1 MINIQAGL
9 GSSQSAVTSANNSMS
24 SQLTI
29 LQGQLGNLDNVNPT
43 ATAAQISSSDQ
54 SDPDGLRT
62 HVAPAAAQSGAIPAR
77 RLSVK
82 DAMYEFAYNDVIE
95 DSHQTLR
102 AREQAAMDRVIG
114 MLRAAQ
120 EKGPQSRE
128 LIDALFYLRR
138 LWTIF
143 IDDLNDP
150 NNELPAQLRAG
161 IISIGVWMMKEID
174 RVRGGLTNDLTPMI
188 EINVLIRNGLK

>member
-1 MINIQAGL
+1 
-9 GSSQSAVTSANNSMS
+9 
-24 SQLTI
+24 
-29 LQGQLGNLDNVNPT
+29 
-43 ATAAQISSSDQ
+43 
-54 SDPDGLRT
+54 
-62 HVAPAAAQSGAIPAR
+62 
-77 RLSVK
+77 
-82 DAMYEFAYNDVIE
+82 MYEFAYNDVIE

-102 AREQAAMDRVIG
+102 AREQAAMDRVIE

-120 EKGPQSRE
+120 EKDPQSRE

-138 LWTIF
+138 LWMIF

-174 RVRGGLTNDLTPMI
+174 RVRGGLTSDLTPMI

>member
-1 MINIQAGL
+1 
-9 GSSQSAVTSANNSMS
+9 
-24 SQLTI
+24 
-29 LQGQLGNLDNVNPT
+29 
-43 ATAAQISSSDQ
+43 
-54 SDPDGLRT
+54 
-62 HVAPAAAQSGAIPAR
+62 
-77 RLSVK
+77 
-82 DAMYEFAYNDVIE
+82 MYEFAYNDVIE

-102 AREQAAMDRVIG
+102 AREQAAMDRVIA

-138 LWTIF
+138 LWMIF

-174 RVRGGLTNDLTPMI
+174 RVRGGVTNDLTPMI

>member
-1 MINIQAGL
+1 
-9 GSSQSAVTSANNSMS
+9 
-24 SQLTI
+24 
-29 LQGQLGNLDNVNPT
+29 
-43 ATAAQISSSDQ
+43 
-54 SDPDGLRT
+54 
-62 HVAPAAAQSGAIPAR
+62 
-77 RLSVK
+77 
-82 DAMYEFAYNDVIE
+82 MYEFAYNDVIE

-102 AREQAAMDRVIG
+102 ARERAATDRVIG

-138 LWTIF
+138 LWMIF

-161 IISIGVWMMKEID
+161 IVSIGVWMMKEID
-174 RVRGGLTNDLTPMI
+174 RVRGGVTNDLTPMI